1 MPIRVAIVEDDT
13 DLRLHFETIVH
24 ATRDF
29 FLVSSF
35 SNAEDYENSL
45 NDIRDLDVVVM
56 DINLPGKSGVECIAA
71 QKEKRPAI
79 QYLICTIFEDS
90 DNLFNALCAGATG
103 YILKSASAEEIE
115 HAIRSIH
122 AGGSP
127 MTPQIARLVI
137 SSFPAK
143 KSNAQLLAQLNKR
156 EREIL
161 HLLSEGYRYKE
172 IADKLF
178 LGVDTVRTYIRNIYS
193 TLHVHSRTD
202 ALNKAFGK

>member
-1 MPIRVAIVEDDT
+1 MFIRIAIVEDDN
-13 DLRLHFETIVH
+13 DLRLHFENIVN
-24 ATRDF
+24 ATQDF
-29 FLVSSF
+29 FLVNSF
-35 SNAEDYENSL
+35 TNAEDFEQAMKSTKE
-45 NDIRDLDVVVM
+45 IDVVMM
-56 DINLPGKSGVECIAA
+56 DINLPGKTGIECIAT
-71 QKEKRPAI
+71 QKEKAPAI
-79 QYLICTIFEDS
+79 QYLVCTIFEDS

-103 YILKSASAEEIE
+103 YILKSASVKEIE
-115 HAIRSIH
+115 NAIRDIH

-137 SSFPAK
+137 SSFPVK
-143 KSNAQLLAQLNKR
+143 KSNHELLAQLNKR

-161 HLLSEGYRYKE
+161 DLLAEGYRYKE

-193 TLHVHSRTD
+193 TLQVHSRTD